1 MLMLFIIYIISCLFI
16 GAIAGGAFVYLAVYF
31 GNPQATY
38 RNGLVVAALIYVGFS
53 IAYGNLT
60 WIAIEVVGV
69 FIFGFFAWKSR
80 NKAYEWFAAGWALHP
95 LWDIGLHIWGA
106 GRQIAPFWYVI
117 ACISF
122 DIVAA
127 VLMFMLIREWRR

>member
-1 MLMLFIIYIISCLFI
+1 MTTYILTWLFI
-16 GAIAGGAFVYLAVYF
+16 GVIAGAAFVYLAGFF
-31 GNPQATY
+31 GRPQSNY
-38 RNGLVVAALIYVGFS
+38 RNGLVVAALIYVGFALAHGDLMWVGVE
-53 IAYGNLT
+53 I
-60 WIAIEVVGV
+60 VGV

-95 LWDIGLHIWGA
+95 LWDVGLHSWGK
-106 GRQIAPFWYVI
+106 GREVAPDWYVI

-127 VLMFMLIREWRR
+127 ILMFLLIREWRR